1 MGCAALLNEN
11 MTYVV
16 FSLPI
21 LPLHDKIKWMCLG
34 CSMEVL
40 FLARLCPLV
49 CVVGVDLVRSFLSLL
64 APPHLLLLRQ
74 FFTFGYLLCMF
85 DAHNNNS

>member
-1 MGCAALLNEN
+1 MGCVALLNEN
-11 MTYVV
+11 ITYVV

-21 LPLHDKIKWMCLG
+21 LPLHDKINWMYLG

-49 CVVGVDLVRSFLSLL
+49 CVVGVDLALSFLSLL
-64 APPHLLLLRQ
+64 ALPHLLLLRQ
-74 FFTFGYLLCMF
+74 FFTLGYLLYMF
-85 DAHNNNS
+85 DAHNNS